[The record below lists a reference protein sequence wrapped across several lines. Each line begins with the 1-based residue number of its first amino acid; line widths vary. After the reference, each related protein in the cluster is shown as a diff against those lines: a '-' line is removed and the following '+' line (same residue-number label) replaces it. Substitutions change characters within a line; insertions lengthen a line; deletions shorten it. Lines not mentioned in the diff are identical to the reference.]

1 MWLTLAFT
9 SAALLGFY
17 DAAKKQSL
25 TGNAVLPV
33 LLLNTLFSALFLLPM
48 IVSAECGFGWFD
60 GTILAASSG
69 TLRAH
74 GLVLLKAVIVLTSWI
89 FGYFA
94 MKHLPI
100 TIVGP
105 INATRPVMVLVGAM
119 LIFGERL
126 NACQWTGVV
135 LTLLSLF
142 LLSRSSRRE
151 GVDFRHNVWIL
162 CIAVA
167 ALAAVVSGLY
177 DKYIMARL
185 DPVFVQG
192 WCNLY
197 LFGLMSV
204 VVGILWWPRRRT
216 TTPFHWTCS
225 SSCWPIS
232 PISTPCTSPTPWS
245 PSCRWSAAV
254 RSSSLSCAAPCCSAS
269 TTSAPKLSIW
279 PLSSSACSSS
289 GWGRGND
296 DRVEAR
302 DLHAHLS
309 VWAQTGFR
317 SRNRRCQNK
326 KTTHCGLSFFICGI
340 VGPGHISCSSRLTV
354 FAISAS
360 PGA

>member
-60 GTILAASSG
+60 GTILAATSG

-185 DPVFVQG
+185 DPVFVQS
-192 WCNLY
+192 WYNLY
-197 LFGLMSV
+197 QFFMMAVLTAV
-204 VVGILWWPRRRT
+204 VWWPKRHAS
-216 TTPFHWTCS
+216 TPFHWS
-225 SSCWPIS
+225 WAIPLIS
-232 PISTPCTSPTPWS
+232 VFLSLADFAYLMALRDPDAMISVVSMVRRGSVVVSFACGALLF
-245 PSCRWSAAV
+245 RERNLRAKAV
-254 RSSSLSCAAPCCSAS
+254 
-269 TTSAPKLSIW
+269 
-279 PLSSSACSSS
+279 
-289 GWGRGND
+289 
-296 DRVEAR
+296 
-302 DLHAHLS
+302 DLVLIL
-309 VWAQTGFR
+309 VGMVFLWLG
-317 SRNRRCQNK
+317 SR
-326 KTTHCGLSFFICGI
+326 
-340 VGPGHISCSSRLTV
+340 
-354 FAISAS
+354 
-360 PGA
+360 